1 MNHLLKNMKDLLNTL
16 IIIFVSAGTA
26 ILISLG
32 KGLY

>member
-16 IIIFVSAGTA
+16 IIIFVCSGAV
-26 ILISLG
+26 ILVSIG

>member
-1 MNHLLKNMKDLLNTL
+1 MNHLLKNMRDLLNTL
-16 IIIFVSAGTA
+16 IIIFVSARTA